1 MADDDSNSPLY
12 KTKQPWFLLVEPEP
26 APVRGLYQTVHESL
40 DAVDQNEAVDLLA
53 SIKRAASEDRMV
65 LQERR
70 HVSTGAWG
78 LIIAECW
85 RPNDS
90 AMNTVIAELL
100 SEWPH
105 EFNDAVNLR
114 FNHLGWSALNDK
126 LCVVMHTDSP
136 DGRRVAFLA
145 AVALENGH
153 YRFSYLAR
161 LLWTEHEL
169 SQWGQR

>member
-1 MADDDSNSPLY
+1 M
-12 KTKQPWFLLVEPEP
+12 E
-26 APVRGLYQTVHESL
+26 
-40 DAVDQNEAVDLLA
+40 QNEAVGLLA

-90 AMNTVIAELL
+90 AVNTLIAELL

-105 EFNDAVNLR
+105 EFTDAVNAR

-126 LCVVMHTDSP
+126 LCVVMHTHP
-136 DGRRVAFLA
+136 PAGRGVPFLA
-145 AVALENGH
+145 AVALENGK

-169 SQWGQR
+169 SQWGRR